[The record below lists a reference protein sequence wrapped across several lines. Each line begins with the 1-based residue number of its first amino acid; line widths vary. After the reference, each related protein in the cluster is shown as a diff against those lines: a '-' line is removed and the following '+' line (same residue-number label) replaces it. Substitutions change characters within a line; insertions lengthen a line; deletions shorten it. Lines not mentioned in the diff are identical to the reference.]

1 MNKRYLIYKSI
12 NQLPVDFIKS
22 LGTFLIISYEGNRGK
37 PINIISW
44 YSGKRRYTNS
54 YYSLNYTC

>member
-1 MNKRYLIYKSI
+1 MNKKYLIYHSI

-22 LGTFLIISYEGNRGK
+22 LGTFLIINYEGDKGK

-44 YSGKRRYTNS
+44 YSGKRRYSN
-54 YYSLNYTC
+54 LFIR